1 MVHGAAKGWEGSRDG
16 RAAEGGGE
24 QQRAGERQKQQ
35 RAEESKRETEPNSR
49 MIYLAGEGGR
59 AHRLAPR
66 RDLAGEQRE
75 QERQRS
81 ESRGNTA
88 IVGISS
94 VLADSAR

>member
-49 MIYLAGEGGR
+49 MIYLAGEGGK
-59 AHRLAPR
+59 HRGWR
-66 RDLAGEQRE
+66 RGETWQ
-75 QERQRS
+75 
-81 ESRGNTA
+81 ESRQSN
-88 IVGISS
+88 
-94 VLADSAR
+94 R